1 MKAILDIIFK
11 YVVDGKQ
18 VYVKRDDKTNK
29 VSGFSFRSLDL
40 DGLLADSDMLQ
51 VMADNEDKRE
61 FNFRH
66 GKKGSNW
73 VDKKDNN
80 KVYPIHRDF
89 FYVGLDTRTEYTSS
103 EQLLAVE

>member
-18 VYVKRDDKTNK
+18 VVVKRNADNK
-29 VSGFSFRSLDL
+29 VTGYSFRSLDL

-51 VMADNEDKRE
+51 AIADNQESSK
-61 FNFRH
+61 FNMRY
-66 GKKGSNW
+66 GKKGTNW
-73 VDKKDNN
+73 VDKDK
-80 KVYPIHRDF
+80 KVQPINRDF

-103 EQLLAVE
+103 EQLLSVE